1 MSPKHFAIVYNIVMA
16 KDKTASKN
24 KAAKIK
30 KPTLKKKQS
39 KTSKSGMSL
48 YSNLAYKRRVR
59 EDARARKKRKKW
71 LSYLKTQSCVSLQDY
86 VLTAY

>member
-1 MSPKHFAIVYNIVMA
+1 MA

-39 KTSKSGMSL
+39 KTSKSSGMSL
-48 YSNLAYKRRVR
+48 YSNLATV
-59 EDARARKKRKKW
+59 
-71 LSYLKTQSCVSLQDY
+71 CVSTNSLLVKTPQRNFAF
-86 VLTAY
+86 LRKITS